1 MGVARAIVAHVMLL
15 LLLCGVA
22 NATELE
28 AWSYYPSPPFRMAIA
43 PDAGL
48 TQDVVNALNKM
59 LQGKYEIR
67 LRLLPRAR
75 IDNML
80 ECGVRGFV
88 IFAPSVIM
96 GGPDGGRYLWTQALL
111 QDSQQLVSV
120 RARSFEYAGPESLF
134 ALRFGA
140 IQGHVYPAIDREVRE
155 NRIVPYLA
163 KTEEALVQM
172 LLSGRADVITL
183 PDTIVQFFAKHDAAF
198 DAARYTSRKHFGAF
212 TRHMLFQRG
221 MEKECADMSAAL
233 QTLMASP
240 EWPVLLGRYGLKPY
254 VPTASGQH

>member
-1 MGVARAIVAHVMLL
+1 MSIARIFVAHVMLL
-15 LLLCGVA
+15 LCLCGVA
-22 NATELE
+22 CASELE
-28 AWSYYPSPPFRMAIA
+28 AWSYYPSPPFRMATA

-48 TQDVVNALNKM
+48 TQDVVHALNKI

-96 GGPDGGRYLWTQALL
+96 GGPDGGRYLWTQPLL
-111 QDSQQLVSV
+111 QDCQQLISV
-120 RARSFEYAGPESLF
+120 RARSFEYAGPESLV

-183 PDTIVQFFAKHDAAF
+183 PDTIVQYFAKNDAAF
-198 DAARYTSRKHFGAF
+198 DAARYISHKHFGTF

-221 MEKECADMSAAL
+221 MEKECADMNAAL

-254 VPTASGQH
+254 VPAASGQH